1 MAQVNIVSKSE
12 IEGIIKVRVRIATE
26 PIFAELNKLR
36 NKVIDLERVITHVV
50 DIKKIMLE
58 DLKGGDEEN
67 GNPSK

>member
-12 IEGIIKVRVRIATE
+12 IESIIKVRVRIATE

-58 DLKGGDEEN
+58 DLKVEVKEN
-67 GNPSK
+67 GRN